1 MNPIISIKGR
11 FLKFIS
17 KRKTRPVPQ
26 IQSPKFILLMHQ
38 SIGDMIVFSSLIR
51 EIKSGYQNPS
61 IQVIASKKNIDIAKQ
76 NPYIDKVFLYENK
89 WSKLF
94 PLLLN
99 LRSINFHY
107 AIELEAKVVTRVIL
121 MLKIIS
127 PQCILSV
134 SKREGRYGLKPQ
146 DVLPYDYYTN
156 ENLNHQSDTSLD
168 ILRLINIK
176 VTDKSYDFFYSGK
189 HRARAKLFFSKFD
202 NQKTIAL
209 NLAGS
214 SNTRRFLDSDVE
226 KILVGLR
233 QIIDNLTII
242 LLHEPKDIAFI
253 NQFINEEN
261 STYVVASYPT
271 ISIMDVGAL
280 IDNVNLLIT
289 PDTSLVHIACALEVP
304 LLAIYA
310 NDMETFDAWHPKSK
324 CSQVIFS
331 DYFDSLN
338 NLNITSIINKSIELI
353 KL

>member
-1 MNPIISIKGR
+1 
-11 FLKFIS
+11 
-17 KRKTRPVPQ
+17 
-26 IQSPKFILLMHQ
+26 MHQ

-176 VTDKSYDFFYSGK
+176 VTDKSYDFF
-189 HRARAKLFFSKFD
+189 LFW
-202 NQKTIAL
+202 KT
-209 NLAGS
+209 
-214 SNTRRFLDSDVE
+214 
-226 KILVGLR
+226 
-233 QIIDNLTII
+233 
-242 LLHEPKDIAFI
+242 
-253 NQFINEEN
+253 
-261 STYVVASYPT
+261 
-271 ISIMDVGAL
+271 
-280 IDNVNLLIT
+280 
-289 PDTSLVHIACALEVP
+289 
-304 LLAIYA
+304 
-310 NDMETFDAWHPKSK
+310 
-324 CSQVIFS
+324 
-331 DYFDSLN
+331 
-338 NLNITSIINKSIELI
+338 
-353 KL
+353 